1 MRSLARHRLSL
12 AMLSAATLGVA
23 IVQAARLE
31 LVIPVEHLR
40 LAWTLTR
47 VLVQL

>member
-1 MRSLARHRLSL
+1 MRSLARIRSSL
-12 AMLSAATLGVA
+12 TVLSAVTIGVA
-23 IVQAARLE
+23 VLQAARLE
-31 LVIPVEHLR
+31 LAIPVEHLR

>member
-1 MRSLARHRLSL
+1 MSSAARLRLSL
-12 AMLSAATLGVA
+12 ASLSVVTLGVA
-23 IVQAARLE
+23 AVQAARLE
-31 LVIPVEHLR
+31 LIIPVEHLR